1 MFKLAAFADEA
12 SPSLDGQ
19 IEALRACGIK
29 YLEIRSVD
37 GQNIADISLEKAGQI
52 RRRLEDEGLAV
63 WAVGSPFGKVSV
75 RDCNSGYMDSFRR
88 CLEKADI
95 LGARHVRIF
104 SFYDASGLDEAAEGI
119 GRFLDAAAGSDA
131 VLCHENEKGVFGSS
145 AAGCLELHE
154 ALPGLRAVFD
164 PANFVQCGEDP
175 VRAWE
180 ALSPYVEYMHVKD
193 ALKSGEVVPAGRGDG
208 QIPYLLSQYKG
219 EMLTVEPHLYDF
231 QGFELL
237 ESGSGLRLPRG
248 NKYETPQEAF
258 SAAVRAVRGL
268 IGG

>member
-37 GQNIADISLEKAGQI
+37 GQNIADISLEKARQI
-52 RRRLEDEGLAV
+52 RRRLEGEGLAV

-75 RDCNSGYMDSFRR
+75 RDCTSGYMDSFRR

-95 LGARHVRIF
+95 LGSRHVRIF

-145 AAGCLELHE
+145 VAGCLELHE

-164 PANFVQCGEDP
+164 PANFVQCGE
-175 VRAWE
+175 
-180 ALSPYVEYMHVKD
+180 
-193 ALKSGEVVPAGRGDG
+193 
-208 QIPYLLSQYKG
+208 
-219 EMLTVEPHLYDF
+219 
-231 QGFELL
+231 
-237 ESGSGLRLPRG
+237 
-248 NKYETPQEAF
+248 
-258 SAAVRAVRGL
+258 
-268 IGG
+268 